1 MLATAVDVLTR
12 PGEFFAGHPDPALRW
27 PALLVGAT
35 GLVQGL
41 TAVVFLLQFRELL
54 RQEGVAGDGV
64 LVVGAV
70 VVPGT
75 LVAFALFAWLLLAGF
90 LYAVSYRTS
99 GRGGGRVL
107 LAAVGW
113 GWLPLLLAALV
124 MLATSVLVVAQLSPP
139 TDEATARE
147 FARQLDEGSLVALA
161 GAAGTVRATATGS
174 FSQVQTVV
182 GVLAP
187 LWSGYVWLAAVER
200 TRGLDRRQAFLAVAV
215 PVLVLILA

>member
-1 MLATAVDVLTR
+1 MFATVVDVLTR
-12 PGEFFAGHPDPALRW
+12 PGEFFASHPDPGLKR

-41 TAVVFLLQFRELL
+41 TVVVFLAQFRELL
-54 RQEGVAGDGV
+54 RRESAAGDGV
-64 LVVGAV
+64 LAVGAV
-70 VVPGT
+70 VVLGA
-75 LVAFALFAWLLLAGF
+75 LVAVALLGWLLLAGF

-99 GRGGGRVL
+99 GRGGGRAL

-124 MLATSVLVVAQLSPP
+124 ILATAVLVVSQLSPP

-147 FARQLDEGSLVALA
+147 FARQVEEGSLVALA
-161 GAAGTVRATATGS
+161 GAAGTARATATGS
-174 FSQVQTVV
+174 FSQVQTVA

-200 TRGLDRRQAFLAVAV
+200 FRGLTRWQARLAVAI
-215 PVLVLILA
+215 PVLVMILG